1 MLPERQCNMKSKI
14 RQEIKNSEVVELRKK
29 LKDAQQA
36 LTQAM
41 LDHKQFKLKNSSSLT
56 TMRKEIAVILT
67 VLKEKEAQNGKNA

>member
-1 MLPERQCNMKSKI
+1 MKTKV

-29 LKDAQQA
+29 LNDARQA
-36 LTQAM
+36 LAQAM

-67 VLKEKEAQNGKNA
+67 VLKEKEVQNGKNA

>member
-1 MLPERQCNMKSKI
+1 MKTKI

-29 LKDAQQA
+29 LKDSRQA

-56 TMRKEIAVILT
+56 TMRKEIAIILT
-67 VLKEKEAQNGKNA
+67 VLKEKEAHNGKNA